1 MLKGLKSSFLWE
13 VSSSWCQKE
22 QFPWWW
28 GKETVK
34 DLSSGL
40 HLAKKKRWSWLIFFL
55 KAVDLE
61 VTV

>member
-34 DLSSGL
+34 DLSSAL
-40 HLAKKKRWSWLIFFL
+40 HLAKKKEVVMAHLFF
-55 KAVDLE
+55 KSS
-61 VTV
+61 